1 MIIKLDN
8 IKKVYKTGEGNVEAL
23 RGITFEV
30 NKGDFVA
37 VQGSS
42 GSGKTTLLNIIGLLD
57 RPTTGSY
64 FLEEVPV
71 SDVEEKELALI
82 RNKKIGFVFQSFNL
96 LPRYSALENVLLPF
110 LYNPDPP
117 PEPEKKA
124 KEALTRVG
132 LADRTHH
139 LPSQL
144 SGGQQQRV
152 AIARALINEP
162 AIILADEPTGALDS
176 KSGYEILSILQ
187 ELNERDNKTVLII
200 THENDIAQHCQHIVN
215 LQDGLISNYGFNSQR
230 LRAVESLASLE
241 VTK

>member
-1 MIIKLDN
+1 MIKFKN
-8 IKKVYKTGEGNVEAL
+8 VKKAYKTGEGDVEAL
-23 RGITFEV
+23 KGITFEV
-30 NKGDFVA
+30 TEGDFVA

-57 RPTTGSY
+57 RPTSGSY
-64 FLEEVPV
+64 FLGGAKV
-71 SDVEEKELALI
+71 SDMEERELALV

-110 LYNPDPP
+110 LYSAEPP
-117 PEPEKKA
+117 SEPEKKA
-124 KEALTRVG
+124 KDALNRVG
-132 LADRTHH
+132 LADRIHH

-176 KSGYEILSILQ
+176 KSGYEIMGILQ
-187 ELNERDNKTVLII
+187 ELNEKDNKTVLII
-200 THENDIAQHCQHIVN
+200 THENDIALHCQHIVT
-215 LQDGLISNYGFNSQR
+215 LQDGSVSSYSFNSQR

-241 VTK
+241 VVKK